1 MKLLCVTF
9 IAVLIGRIGKFLKSL
24 FCFLL
29 RKYLRKIF
37 NEQRASLK
45 AITIFPAEQQDVRKN
60 ISFLD
65 LVMDR
70 VD

>member
-1 MKLLCVTF
+1 MSRHWINTSTRMQ
-9 IAVLIGRIGKFLKSL
+9 RIGNFLKSL

-60 ISFLD
+60 ISFFGFGD
-65 LVMDR
+65 G
-70 VD
+70 